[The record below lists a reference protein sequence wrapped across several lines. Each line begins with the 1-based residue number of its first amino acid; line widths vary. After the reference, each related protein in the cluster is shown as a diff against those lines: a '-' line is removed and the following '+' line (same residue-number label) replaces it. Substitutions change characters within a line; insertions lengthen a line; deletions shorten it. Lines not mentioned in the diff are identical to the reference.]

1 MNRPL
6 VDEPVSDLQLVPQT
20 TPALLEEGTRR
31 IEWARA
37 HMGVLGAI
45 RERFE
50 KEQPFKGLRVGMA
63 LHVEAKTCNLALAL
77 QAGGADVRLAG
88 CNPDS
93 TDDRV
98 VVAMNEHY
106 GLPTTAKKGQN
117 SDEYYAS
124 LEWVLDH
131 KPHLVIDDGGDLGFL
146 AHTKRTDV
154 LESIIGGA
162 EETTTGV
169 IRFQAMAD
177 EGKLKF
183 PVMNVNDALMKHLF
197 DNRYGTGQSTFDG
210 LFHATNLVIAG
221 KTLVVA
227 GYGWCGRGIAMRAKG
242 LGADV
247 IVTEINP
254 VRAIEARMDG
264 HRVMPMEEAV
274 AHADFIVTATGCL
287 DVIDQRHLPNLKD
300 GCVMANAGHFDNEIS
315 KPALQAAST
324 SVEVVRDGVQAY
336 RLKDGRTTYL
346 LSEGRLVNLASG
358 QGHPVEVMDTSFA
371 VQALALEHVVKN
383 HEQMEPGV
391 YQFPAELDEEI
402 ARIRLA
408 TLGLS
413 LDELT
418 PEQEE
423 YLSTWEHGT

>member
-1 MNRPL
+1 MT
-6 VDEPVSDLQLVPQT
+6 ELQLVPPT
-20 TPALLEEGTRR
+20 TPERLEEGIRR
-31 IEWARA
+31 IEWART

-45 RERFE
+45 RARFE
-50 KEQPFKGLRVGMA
+50 KEQPFAGLRIGMA

-77 QAGGADVRLAG
+77 AAGGADVRLAG

-106 GLPTTAKKGQN
+106 GLPTSAKKGQN
-117 SDEYYAS
+117 SAEYYAS

-146 AHTKRTDV
+146 AHTKRTDA
-154 LESIIGGA
+154 LEAIIGGA

-169 IRFQAMAD
+169 IRFQAMHD
-177 EGKLKF
+177 EGKLRF

-221 KTLVVA
+221 KTFVVA

-247 IVTEINP
+247 IVTEIDP
-254 VRAIEARMDG
+254 IRAIEARMDG
-264 HRVMPMEEAV
+264 HRVMTMQDAAP
-274 AHADFIVTATGCL
+274 HADFVVTATGCL
-287 DVIDQRHLPNLKD
+287 DVIDDRHLPTLKD
-300 GCVMANAGHFDNEIS
+300 HCVLANAGHFDNEIS
-315 KPALQAAST
+315 KPDLDAASSSKET
-324 SVEVVRDGVQAY
+324 VRDGVTAY
-336 RLKDGRTTYL
+336 RLKDGRTAYL

-371 VQALALEHVVKN
+371 VQALSLEHMVRN
-383 HEQMEPGV
+383 HEQMPPGV
-391 YQFPAELDEEI
+391 YEFPADLDIEI
-402 ARIRLA
+402 ARLRLQ
-408 TLGLS
+408 TLGITI
-413 LDELT
+413 DALT
-418 PEQEE
+418 PEQEK
-423 YLSTWEHGT
+423 YLKAWEHGT